1 MDYYA
6 MTNFAILKE
15 IGGRIKS
22 RRLERNL
29 TQQYVA
35 DTIGIS
41 RLTIKNIEDGK
52 PVSMLHFIE
61 VLRSLGALESI
72 DELLPS
78 ELPSPILLLKQQK
91 KMKRRATKQIEFD

>member
-1 MDYYA
+1 
-6 MTNFAILKE
+6 MTNFAILEE
-15 IGGRIKS
+15 IGKRIRN
-22 RRLERNL
+22 RRLERNY
-29 TQQYVA
+29 TQQSIA
-35 DTIGIS
+35 DSIGIS
-41 RLTIKNIEDGK
+41 RLTVRNIEDGK